1 MKRFEGK
8 VAVVTGGAS
17 GIDAATLR
25 RLANE
30 GAKVVCADIDEE
42 RGNELVANL
51 GRDGAAASF
60 AHCDVGELSQVEAAV
75 DIAVESYGG
84 LDIMH
89 NNAAWS
95 GGGWVADIDPED
107 WDRSIRIML
116 TGVFYGCRAAIPAM
130 LERGGGAIVNTA
142 SIEAFGGEMLASPYV
157 TAKAGVVNFTRNVAI
172 EYGRKGIRANSIC
185 PGIVETPMF
194 DLMAM
199 FARRSREEM
208 AELNS
213 LGRVIQPEEIASCV
227 ALLCSDDA
235 SAITGAALVVDG
247 GITASL
253 NLSGHLPLEG
263 QTRKFSRKTGGDRC
277 TSS

>member
-17 GIDAATLR
+17 GIGAATLR

-75 DIAVESYGG
+75 DVAVESYGG

-227 ALLCSDDA
+227 AFLCSDDA

-263 QTRKFSRKTGGDRC
+263 
-277 TSS
+277 

>member
-17 GIDAATLR
+17 GIGAATLC
-25 RLANE
+25 RLASE
-30 GAKVVCADIDEE
+30 GASVVCADIDREKGGDLVEELE
-42 RGNELVANL
+42 RG
-51 GRDGAAASF
+51 GAEAAF
-60 AHCDVGELSQVEAAV
+60 AYCDVSELAQVEAAV
-75 DIAVESYGG
+75 STAVKRFGG

-95 GGGWVADIDPED
+95 GGGWVADIDPGD
-107 WDRSIRIML
+107 WDRSIRIMQ

-130 LERGGGAIVNTA
+130 LERGGGSIVNTA

-157 TAKAGVVNFTRNVAI
+157 TAKAGVVAFTRNVAI
-172 EYGRKGIRANSIC
+172 EYGHRGIRANAIC

-194 DLMAM
+194 ELMAA
-199 FARRSREEM
+199 FAKRSRQEM

-213 LGRVIQPEEIASCV
+213 LGRLIQPQEIASVV
-227 ALLCSDDA
+227 AFLCSEDA

-247 GITASL
+247 GLTASL
-253 NLSGHLPLEG
+253 NLSGHPP
-263 QTRKFSRKTGGDRC
+263 FDS
-277 TSS
+277 